1 MEKKRIKT
9 LQEDIL
15 KEELTDFIINCI
27 IKINL
32 HKKIKYAIVF
42 MVKLEIIAYKED
54 CTKKSSRNIT
64 FHELSIPHL
73 IWNDKKKNAVIF

>member
-1 MEKKRIKT
+1 
-9 LQEDIL
+9 
-15 KEELTDFIINCI
+15 
-27 IKINL
+27 
-32 HKKIKYAIVF
+32 

-64 FHELSIPHL
+64 FHEPSIAQL

>member
-42 MVKLEIIAYKED
+42 MVKLEIIAYKEE
-54 CTKKSSRNIT
+54 T
-64 FHELSIPHL
+64 L
-73 IWNDKKKNAVIF
+73 

>member
-1 MEKKRIKT
+1 MRDIKRNIFIKFRYKKSHFFSVEKKRIKT

-42 MVKLEIIAYKED
+42 MVKLEID
-54 CTKKSSRNIT
+54 
-64 FHELSIPHL
+64 
-73 IWNDKKKNAVIF
+73 